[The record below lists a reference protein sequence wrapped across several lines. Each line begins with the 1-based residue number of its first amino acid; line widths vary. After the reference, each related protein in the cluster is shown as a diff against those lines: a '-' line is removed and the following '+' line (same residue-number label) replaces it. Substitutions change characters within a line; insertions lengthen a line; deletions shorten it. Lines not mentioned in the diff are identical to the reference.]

1 MSLYLDIDL
10 DYFISPLIREAV
22 TNHRP
27 VTNQDMQ
34 MAEPSHL
41 FDILQAKEI
50 GLGPNRFIFTNHM
63 QSHLRWWLARKPANK
78 VIHIDAHSDLYGHSH
93 PDLSSLKMLG
103 CQNYLW
109 HSIREGL
116 IEEIYWVFPRDI
128 IDTSNPNT
136 AFKMFSPQQI
146 ENISV
151 EGNILQLDLVCLTP
165 AGTRKT
171 VAYHILKAEDLPVFK
186 ETAEIITIATSPEF
200 IPPQYDK
207 LVQLVGNI
215 LELPQ
220 SLIDNILTKH
230 QEMETS
236 K

>member
-10 DYFISPLIREAV
+10 DYFTSPIIRESV

-27 VTNQDMQ
+27 ASDQATQ
-34 MAEPSHL
+34 MANPTEL
-41 FDILQAKEI
+41 FDILRAKEI

-63 QSHLRWWLARKPANK
+63 QSHLRWWLAGKPANS

-93 PDLSSLKMLG
+93 PDLSKLKMLG

-116 IEEIYWVFPRDI
+116 IAEIYWVFPNNI
-128 IDTSNPNT
+128 VDTSNPDT
-136 AFKMFSPQQI
+136 VCKMFSPSQV
-146 ENISV
+146 ENVSV
-151 EGNILQLDLVCLTP
+151 EGNILHLDLVCLLP
-165 AGTRKT
+165 GGTRKT
-171 VAYHILKAEDLPVFK
+171 VAYHILKAEDLPIFK

-207 LVQLVGNI
+207 LIQIVGNT
-215 LELPQ
+215 LEIPQ
-220 SLIDNILTKH
+220 DLIDNILTKH
-230 QEMETS
+230 QEM
-236 K
+236 KIIK